1 MNVCVRENAV
11 LHITMVLGIRG
22 NVWGSKN
29 INTELGKEHSRQGR
43 ACK

>member
-1 MNVCVRENAV
+1 MCVRENAV
-11 LHITMVLGIRG
+11 LCITMVLKIRG

-29 INTELGKEHSRQGR
+29 IRNTELGKEHSRQGR